1 LGETEGQAKWHLDN
15 ILVQQFARKNQWDLH
30 GGMSKIQGHY
40 VVVCGINP
48 TPLGE
53 GKSTTTVGLSQ
64 ALGAFLGQKA
74 RSTWLG

>member
-1 LGETEGQAKWHLDN
+1 
-15 ILVQQFARKNQWDLH
+15 
-30 GGMSKIQGHY
+30 M
-40 VVVCGINP
+40 VCGINP

-74 RSTWLG
+74 AQRHAALQILFYTKCQKTQELGD

>member
-1 LGETEGQAKWHLDN
+1 
-15 ILVQQFARKNQWDLH
+15 
-30 GGMSKIQGHY
+30 MSKIQGHY

-74 RSTWLG
+74 GSTAWLKQINKLNSMLESF